1 MTNPYPHPES
11 SSVDD
16 QRAGLP
22 ANFVADAKTVRVVV
36 APDSFKGSASAQ
48 DAAAWIAE
56 GIQSVIID
64 CDIAHIPMADGGEGT
79 AELFSGETVTLPTT
93 DAAGRLTEASY
104 VYNASEETAYID
116 VAAATGLPAVKDNP
130 VPLTGDTYGTGVLIA
145 DAQTRGARRIV
156 LCLGGSATI
165 DGGTGILV
173 ALGANPLNA
182 DGHPLR
188 HGGGALGALDHFD
201 TAKVNIP
208 AASVE
213 WVLLAD
219 SEFPATG
226 PQGAAQ
232 IFGPQ
237 KGASPEEVEKVDA
250 ALAHLCEVTG
260 VDPDQAGYG
269 AAGGLPI
276 GITWLSELMHGTT
289 EHVHVVSGA
298 RTVAA
303 AQGLKERI
311 AEANFVVTG
320 EGKYDEQS
328 AAGKVASVVTEL
340 AQESGATVAILAG
353 AFEADVPE
361 GALAVNIGEQADHDD
376 VRAQLVRAG
385 AEAAVAYLNTST
397 AQG

>member
-1 MTNPYPHPES
+1 MVNYRPTSTPS
-11 SSVDD
+11 SQEDEI
-16 QRAGLP
+16 AGLP
-22 ANFVADAKTVRVVV
+22 ANFVANAETLRVVV
-36 APDSFKGSASAQ
+36 APDSFKGSATSQ
-48 DAAAWIAE
+48 QAAEWIAA
-56 GIQSVIID
+56 GIQSVIVD
-64 CDIAHIPMADGGEGT
+64 CDIDHVPMADGGEGT
-79 AELFSGETVTLPTT
+79 AELFSGETITLPTT

-104 VYNASEETAYID
+104 VFNAAEETAYID
-116 VAAATGLPAVKDNP
+116 VSAASGLPAVKDNP

-156 LCLGGSATI
+156 LGLGGSATI

-173 ALGANPLNA
+173 ALGANPLDV

-188 HGGGALGALDHFD
+188 HGGGTLGDLDHFD

-219 SEFPATG
+219 SEFPVTG
-226 PQGAAQ
+226 PEGAAH

-237 KGASPEEVEKVDA
+237 KGANPEEVDKVDA
-250 ALAHLCEVTG
+250 ALVHFCEVTG
-260 VDPDQAGYG
+260 VDPEQPGYG
-269 AAGGLPI
+269 AAGGI
-276 GITWLSELMHGTT
+276 AVGVTWLSELMHGNT

-303 AQGLKERI
+303 AQGLKEKI
-311 AEANFVVTG
+311 ADAHLVVTG
-320 EGKYDEQS
+320 EGKYDGQS
-328 AAGKVASVVTEL
+328 TAGKVVSVVTEL
-340 AQESGATVAILAG
+340 AEGTDATVAVLAG
-353 AFEADVPE
+353 AFDTEVPD
-361 GALAVNIGEQADHDD
+361 GVLAVDIGEQTDD

-385 AEAAVAYLNTST
+385 AQAAVDYLNTST

>member
-1 MTNPYPHPES
+1 
-11 SSVDD
+11 
-16 QRAGLP
+16 
-22 ANFVADAKTVRVVV
+22 
-36 APDSFKGSASAQ
+36 
-48 DAAAWIAE
+48 
-56 GIQSVIID
+56 
-64 CDIAHIPMADGGEGT
+64 MADGGEGT
-79 AELFSGETVTLPTT
+79 AELFSGETITLPTT

-104 VYNASEETAYID
+104 VYDAAEATAYID

-156 LCLGGSATI
+156 VCLGGSATI

-173 ALGANPLNA
+173 ALGANPLDA
-182 DGHPLR
+182 GGHPLR
-188 HGGGALGALDHFD
+188 HGGGALGDLHHFD

-213 WVLLAD
+213 WILLAD

-226 PQGAAQ
+226 SQGAAR

-237 KGASPEEVEKVDA
+237 KGASPAEIEKVDA
-250 ALAHLCEVTG
+250 ALARLCEVTG
-260 VDPDQAGYG
+260 VDPQQAGYG

-298 RTVAA
+298 RTVAT
-303 AQGLKERI
+303 AQGLKEQI

-320 EGKYDEQS
+320 EGQYDKQS

-340 AQESGATVAILAG
+340 AKESGATVAILAG
-353 AFEADVPE
+353 AFEAEVPE
-361 GALAVNIGEQADHDD
+361 GVLAVNIGEQSDD
-376 VRAQLVRAG
+376 IRAQLVRAG